1 MQHIQKQLS
10 QNQKMFSDFS
20 SAFPKSTL
28 NLEYFETEDE
38 PQRLFISEIL
48 DCKKP
53 GYLND

>member
-53 GYLND
+53 GCLND